1 MHIKLLIF
9 VILLSLLFLLQ
20 SCMTFRKSDKATIK
34 EAKKYV
40 PDLKVFY
47 FKKESFTTR
56 YFYYENSNKDLPL
69 LVLIHGAPGSSS
81 ALLNFLKCKVITDN
95 YSLLIL
101 DRMGY
106 GYSDYGQF
114 ASIQKQ
120 SENTISLINSLIK
133 KDQVVFIAGHSYG
146 GTVAACISSMQPTF
160 LKATALMAPALDPD
174 NEKYFWFGKIAY
186 WKATRWMVSAALR
199 VAADEKYTHA
209 EELKLIEPN
218 WGKIN
223 SPILHIHGDKDNIV
237 PFVNLNYTKTKF
249 PKAFYSQYV
258 WKDMNH
264 FFPFM
269 ETQQTCEI
277 LHQFF
282 YQFKAD
288 KK

>member
-1 MHIKLLIF
+1 MKLFIF
-9 VILLSLLFLLQ
+9 FLFISFIFLLQ
-20 SCMTFRKSDKATIK
+20 SCMTFRKSDEATIK

-40 PDLKVFY
+40 SDLKVFY
-47 FKKESFTTR
+47 FKQDNFTIR
-56 YFYYENSNKDLPL
+56 YFHYENPNKDLPL

-81 ALLNFLKCKVITDN
+81 ALLNFLENKLITEN
-95 YSLLIL
+95 YSVLIL

-106 GYSDYGQF
+106 GYSNYGEF

-120 SENTISLINSLIK
+120 SELIISLINNLIK
-133 KDQVVFIAGHSYG
+133 KNQAVFIAGHSYG
-146 GTVAACISSMQPTF
+146 GTVAACISASQPSF
-160 LKATALMAPALDPD
+160 LKATALMAPALDPN

-199 VAADEKYTHA
+199 VSADEKYTHA
-209 EELKLIEPN
+209 EELKQIEPN
-218 WGKIN
+218 WEKIN

-237 PFVNLNYTKTKF
+237 PFINLNYTQSKF
-249 PKAFYSQYV
+249 PKAFYNQYV

-264 FFPFM
+264 FFPFTS
-269 ETQQTCEI
+269 TQQTSEI

-282 YQFKAD
+282 YHFKDD